1 MIIEYE
7 VSNFVKEKR
16 TIEIADTKNIFLK
29 GTNPYD
35 GLSTYFGIWTNKIYL
50 SIVTLIS
57 DRCVSYD
64 CTMNKNVYTECDI
77 KKYLA
82 NNKNVKVISKAEFTE
97 KLKDFN
103 EKIEI

>member
-1 MIIEYE
+1 MVIEYE
-7 VSNFVKEKR
+7 VSNFVNEKR
-16 TIEIADTKNIFLK
+16 TIDIEDTKNVFLK

-35 GLSTYFGIWTNKIYL
+35 GFSTYFGIWTNKVYL

-57 DRCVSYD
+57 DRCVSYEY
-64 CTMNKNVYTECDI
+64 TRNKNVYTECSI

-82 NNKNVKVISKAEFTE
+82 DNRNVKVISKAEFIE
-97 KLKDFN
+97 KLNNFK

>member
-1 MIIEYE
+1 MVIEYE

-16 TIEIADTKNIFLK
+16 TIDIKDTKNVFLK

-35 GLSTYFGIWTNKIYL
+35 GLSTYFGIWSNKIYL
-50 SIVTLIS
+50 CIVTLIS
-57 DRCVSYD
+57 DRCVSYEY
-64 CTMNKNVYTECDI
+64 TINKNVYTECNI

-82 NNKNVKVISKAEFTE
+82 DNRNVKVISKAEFIE
-97 KLKDFN
+97 KINNFK

>member
-1 MIIEYE
+1 MVIEYE

-16 TIEIADTKNIFLK
+16 TINIEDTKNVFLK

-35 GLSTYFGIWTNKIYL
+35 GLSTYFGIWTNKVYL

-57 DRCVSYD
+57 GRCVSYE
-64 CTMNKNVYTECDI
+64 CTMNKYINTECDI
-77 KKYLA
+77 KKYLSD
-82 NNKNVKVISKAEFTE
+82 NRNIKIISKAEFIE
-97 KLKDFN
+97 KLNNFK